1 MGGADPR
8 IHYVFGHFYGRGLG
22 VATTMTGSGELTFVS
37 FPIEKTETTADGDLL
52 VYGKAT
58 DGSVDSDD
66 QIVDPAFSAKAI
78 REWLDSGGNVRVQH
92 NPQRDP
98 AGIGV
103 EMESDG
109 DATWVKSLVI
119 EPVAQKLVSKGALR
133 AYSVGIARPTIVRD
147 QKARGG
153 RITDGQIVEISLV
166 DRPANKFCGIQLV
179 KAADDGTPEY
189 SGEVFGADEDIA
201 KALGADITKGIP
213 TIDEVRDRLDLSPW
227 NDDDMS
233 LTFTPNDLAKILQN
247 KIIDQHYDG
256 LAKQALYDAE
266 TAVYKR
272 DIDTATRRNLASQGN
287 ALPDG
292 SYPIEN
298 TGDLHNAAVLA
309 RSGHGNVSG
318 ARALIARR
326 AKELGVGNP
335 LSEDNNANK
344 AGAPADELVAA
355 PDVVKDPD
363 GDEAEKAKKPKGGKK
378 KMPPWL
384 NKPSGDGDGDADDNG
399 GPSDGDADDKAAVA
413 EAEKCSPSGTPQSA
427 SGAKDAQ
434 AMDEIPNTGPAPES
448 PMPAGRKTPDTKAAH
463 SDPETAAMLRFKS
476 LGIDADLGRLHDL
489 TCPAFHPDD
498 VFKYHPYADFNTVI
512 DEGLWQRK
520 ALDAAAGRPLDEAI
534 AMQQVWQAAKILKNA
549 DPAMLNDYRLE
560 MHKAFRDANPGPT
573 SYPSPGSISP
583 GKYKRPLVSDG
594 HSATSPGHDGPNS
607 SPSVA
612 SSQPSARGFDRPPL
626 GSGHQSPSPSFMKA
640 GFEYPDS
647 TGTPTHLTYA
657 HMEKEQAH
665 AAIGRMHT
673 HLSMVVPSVCPM
685 DMNSRG
691 DLTPPAVPATVGV
704 GKAEVPAEVVEKAI
718 TEDTVELYMEPEI
731 AKAFK
736 KLRKKLGKKVI
747 AGKMTVDEARAKLGR
762 SATQKVDDPEGVIK
776 NATPGD
782 PVEALASAK
791 PLGTERDAPIE
802 SNAASQIRQGFE
814 YIQKNYGNPVS
825 PDAVKTAVAEAL
837 SPLMKQFAAHEK
849 VYEEKLAEQQKVLDS
864 LNAIAD
870 QPDPTTAAF
879 SGLAM
884 NPIRKSRPA
893 GVTNTAEVAERTQ
906 QMMVR
911 QLEHTWRTS
920 ENPAERESAWKAIC
934 KMRGISE

>member
-1 MGGADPR
+1 
-8 IHYVFGHFYGRGLG
+8 
-22 VATTMTGSGELTFVS
+22 MTGSGELTFVS

-179 KAADDGTPEY
+179 KAAQDGTPEY
-189 SGEVFGADEDIA
+189 SGEVFGAEEDIA
-201 KALGADITKGIP
+201 KALGADVTKGEGGGGGHSFDFTAGSTYQN
-213 TIDEVRDRLDLSPW
+213 TIGMP
-227 NDDDMS
+227 DDMS
-233 LTFTPNDLAKILQN
+233 LTFTPGDLAKILQN

-298 TGDLHNAAVLA
+298 TGDLQNAAVLA
-309 RSGHGNVSG
+309 RSGHGNVPG

-326 AKELGVGNP
+326 AKELGVSNP
-335 LSEDNNANK
+335 LSAENNTNK
-344 AGAPADELVAA
+344 AEAPADELVAA
-355 PDVVKDPD
+355 PDVVKDPAD
-363 GDEAEKAKKPKGGKK
+363 DTAEAEKAKKPKAGKK

-384 NKPSGDGDGDADDNG
+384 NKPSGDGDADDNG
-399 GPSDGDADDKAAVA
+399 GPSDGDADDKAA
-413 EAEKCSPSGTPQSA
+413 EADTEKCSPSGTPQSA
-427 SGAKDAQ
+427 SGATDA
-434 AMDEIPNTGPAPES
+434 APMNEIPNTGPAPES
-448 PMPAGRKTPDTKAAH
+448 PMPAGRKTPDTKATH
-463 SDPETAAMLRFKS
+463 SNPEMAALLRFKT
-476 LGIDADLGRLHDL
+476 LGIDPDLGRLHDM
-489 TCPAFHPDD
+489 TCPAYHPDD
-498 VFKYHPYADFNTVI
+498 VFKYHPYADFSTLI

-520 ALDAAAGRPLDEAI
+520 ALDAAAGRPFEEAV
-534 AMQQVWQAAKILKNA
+534 AMQQVWQAARIVKYA
-549 DPAMLNDYRLE
+549 DPAMLNDYRVE

-583 GKYKRPLVSDG
+583 EKYNRPLISDA

-607 SPSVA
+607 SPRVA
-612 SSQPSARGFDRPPL
+612 TGDPNARHFDKPPL
-626 GSGHQSPSPSFMKA
+626 SAGHQSPSPSFMKA

-647 TGTPTHLTYA
+647 TGTPAQLQYA
-657 HMEKEQAH
+657 QMEKDQAH
-665 AAIGRMHT
+665 AALSRLHT
-673 HLSMVVPSVCPM
+673 HLSMVVPHMCPM

-691 DLTPPAVPATVGV
+691 PLDPHPLPPITGV
-704 GKAEVPAEVVEKAI
+704 GKAEEPAEVVVKSI
-718 TEDTVELYMEPEI
+718 VEETFEGFMEPEI

-762 SATQKVDDPEGVIK
+762 TATQKVDDPDAVVKSYDQGGVLPGAPSIVTGEPQIK
-776 NATPGD
+776 WGMD
-782 PVEALASAK
+782 
-791 PLGTERDAPIE
+791 
-802 SNAASQIRQGFE
+802 
-814 YIQKNYGNPVS
+814 YIKKNYGDPVS

-837 SPLMKQFAAHEK
+837 SPLMEQFTAHQK

-870 QPDPTTAAF
+870 QPDPSTAAF

-893 GVTNTAEVAERTQ
+893 GVTSTAEAAERSQ
-906 QMMVR
+906 MMMVR